1 MTDWMAT
8 LSHSKYAVMIIF
20 GACTVLTVG
29 GLELLRVWLG
39 RAPREERGGRGETV
53 ATLMALVYLA
63 MLALGGADLAMH
75 GKNFLN
81 LAFTLTGGSGVLILA
96 TFIWR
101 YRRGLPLGDAEEER
115 RRIAAH
121 DL

>member
-8 LSHSKYAVMIIF
+8 LSHSKIAVMIIF
-20 GACTVLTVG
+20 GICVVFTVG
-29 GLELLRVWLG
+29 GLELLRMWLG
-39 RAPREERGGRGETV
+39 RAPREERGGRGEAV
-53 ATLMALVYLA
+53 AMPMALVFLA

-81 LAFTLTGGSGVLILA
+81 LAFALTGAAGIFILA
-96 TFIWR
+96 TLIWR
-101 YRRGLPLGDAEEER
+101 YRRGLPLGDVEEER
-115 RRIAAH
+115 RRIAAQ